1 MAQTLDLGTRIE
13 LVSMDTHFQEISIAL
28 YRQQH
33 DATTHYLVHSYS
45 TLDGAKERIEFIKK
59 TMIALGGMEQTT
71 DGLLY
76 FACGAPH
83 ELACKRLFL
92 EACKHDP
99 ATIVTPR
106 PLTVFDKKGEC
117 NLTVTVQEDGSYQAA
132 ADSDGAERR
141 VAILIGGLTRLA
153 QLEEKGDAVAFA
165 CGHQHDVLIG
175 LLLGRALNV
184 RAAIRE
190 AELNANRGMLAAPSQ
205 QN

>member
-1 MAQTLDLGTRIE
+1 MAQTLDLGARIE
-13 LVSMDTHFQEISIAL
+13 LVSMDAHFQEISIAL

-45 TLDGAKERIEFIKK
+45 SLDGAKERIEFIKK
-59 TMIALGGMEQTT
+59 TMTTFGGMQQTA

-76 FACGAPH
+76 FACDAQH

-92 EACKHDP
+92 EACKHNP
-99 ATIVTPR
+99 AATATP
-106 PLTVFDKKGEC
+106 PPMTVFDKKGEC
-117 NLTVTVQEDGSYQAA
+117 NLTVTSLGDGSYQAA
-132 ADSDGAERR
+132 ADSDEAERR
-141 VAILIGGLTRLA
+141 VAVLIGGLTRLA
-153 QLEEKGDAVAFA
+153 QLEEKGDAIAFA
-165 CGHQHDVLIG
+165 CGHQHDALIG

-190 AELNANRGMLAAPSQ
+190 AELNASRGMLAAPSQ